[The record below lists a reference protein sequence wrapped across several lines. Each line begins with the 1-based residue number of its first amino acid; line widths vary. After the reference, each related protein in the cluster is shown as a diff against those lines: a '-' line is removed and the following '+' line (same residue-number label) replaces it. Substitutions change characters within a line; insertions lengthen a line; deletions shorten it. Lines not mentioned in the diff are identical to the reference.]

1 MSKALNQIELG
12 TTCIIK
18 ETGRPGTLQ
27 RIFYY
32 PTKYLVENEEG
43 EFQYYSTHEISFE
56 GYDRPKTSLSIPDIP
71 FEGIGT
77 SFARWVPFESES
89 QVEHHFLSSKEI
101 VWDMITSLELYNI
114 WFDGVQRAIADVE
127 SDRYVHKFSFD
138 KLDLKPGSFFK
149 IRPATLAPWFRC
161 RIITVEKEK
170 EFGFDFQMMPFVT
183 EYVSF
188 KLEESKNGVFVI
200 CNRYSKGPF
209 SFLAL
214 LNWNKS
220 KSKILQ
226 KLAEITPTIELKE
239 DDIADDDAKSAA
251 EPQLD
256 RDQII
261 ALVVNKSLDGDNDP
275 LNSLDDKVTR
285 GKAKALLVK
294 IKRGTAERP
303 PMPDMSAAAAPAAA
317 TTAPAQLTQEQ
328 TIALVVN
335 KSLDGDN
342 DPLNA
347 IEDKVTRGKAKALLV
362 KIKRGAAERPAMP
375 EMPSAPSSNSSAG
388 STELT
393 SEQIFAIA
401 VNKAVEGDMEAVNA
415 IDDKVTR
422 GKAKALLV
430 KIKRGT
436 AEVPPMPDLS
446 APNDEPV
453 ISEESETEEQL
464 MERLIAEGLKGNME
478 EINSLDNKVLRGKIK
493 AAIVKAKRNK

>member
-12 TTCIIK
+12 TKCIIK
-18 ETGRPGTLQ
+18 ETGRSGTLQ
-27 RIFYY
+27 RIFHY

-71 FEGIGT
+71 YEGIGT

-114 WFDGVQRAIADVE
+114 WFDGVQRAIADVD

-239 DDIADDDAKSAA
+239 DDIAGGDVKGAG
-251 EPQLD
+251 EPQLN
-256 RDQII
+256 RDQTV
-261 ALVVNKSLDGDNDP
+261 AFVVNKSLDGDNDP
-275 LNSLDDKVTR
+275 LNALPDKVTR
-285 GKAKALLVK
+285 GIAKALLVR
-294 IKRGTAERP
+294 IKRGSAERP
-303 PMPDMSAAAAPAAA
+303 PMPDLSAAAAPAQ
-317 TTAPAQLTQEQ
+317 APVSTELTQEQ
-328 TIALVVN
+328 TIAMVVN

-375 EMPSAPSSNSSAG
+375 EMPSAPSSNSSAS

-446 APNDEPV
+446 APNNEPV

>member
-18 ETGRPGTLQ
+18 ETGRSGTLQ
-27 RIFYY
+27 RIFHY

-71 FEGIGT
+71 YEGIGT

-114 WFDGVQRAIADVE
+114 WFDGVQRAIADVD

-239 DDIADDDAKSAA
+239 DDIAGGDVKGAG
-251 EPQLD
+251 EPQLN
-256 RDQII
+256 RDQTV
-261 ALVVNKSLDGDNDP
+261 AFVVNKSLDGDNDP
-275 LNSLDDKVTR
+275 LNALPDKVTR
-285 GKAKALLVK
+285 GIAKALLVR
-294 IKRGTAERP
+294 IKRGSAERP
-303 PMPDMSAAAAPAAA
+303 PMPDLSAAAAPAQ
-317 TTAPAQLTQEQ
+317 APVSTELTQEQ
-328 TIALVVN
+328 TIAMVVN

-375 EMPSAPSSNSSAG
+375 EMPSAPSSNSPAS

-446 APNDEPV
+446 APNNEPV
-453 ISEESETEEQL
+453 VSEESETEEQL

>member
-18 ETGRPGTLQ
+18 ETGRSGTLQ
-27 RIFYY
+27 RIFHY

-71 FEGIGT
+71 YEGIGA

-114 WFDGVQRAIADVE
+114 WFDGVQRAIADVD

-239 DDIADDDAKSAA
+239 DDIAGGDVKGAG
-251 EPQLD
+251 EPQLN
-256 RDQII
+256 RDQTV
-261 ALVVNKSLDGDNDP
+261 AFVVNKSLDGDNDP
-275 LNSLDDKVTR
+275 LNALPDKVTR
-285 GKAKALLVK
+285 GIAKALLVR
-294 IKRGTAERP
+294 IKRGSAERP
-303 PMPDMSAAAAPAAA
+303 PMPDLSAAAAPAQ
-317 TTAPAQLTQEQ
+317 APVSTELTQEQ
-328 TIALVVN
+328 TIAMVVN

-375 EMPSAPSSNSSAG
+375 EMPSAPSSNSPAS

-446 APNDEPV
+446 APNNEPV
-453 ISEESETEEQL
+453 VSEESETEEQL

>member
-18 ETGRPGTLQ
+18 ETGRSGTLQ
-27 RIFYY
+27 RIFHY

-71 FEGIGT
+71 YEGIGA

-114 WFDGVQRAIADVE
+114 WFDGVQRAIADVD

-239 DDIADDDAKSAA
+239 DDIAGGDVKGVG
-251 EPQLD
+251 EPQLN
-256 RDQII
+256 RDQTV
-261 ALVVNKSLDGDNDP
+261 AFVVNKSLDGDNDP
-275 LNSLDDKVTR
+275 LNALPDKVTR
-285 GKAKALLVK
+285 GIAKALLVR
-294 IKRGTAERP
+294 IKRGSAERP
-303 PMPDMSAAAAPAAA
+303 PMPDLSAAAAPAQ
-317 TTAPAQLTQEQ
+317 APVVTELTQEQ
-328 TIALVVN
+328 TIAMVVN

-375 EMPSAPSSNSSAG
+375 EMPSAPSSNSSAS

-446 APNDEPV
+446 APNNEPV
-453 ISEESETEEQL
+453 VSEESETEEQL

>member
-18 ETGRPGTLQ
+18 ETGRTGTLQ
-27 RIFYY
+27 RIFHY

-43 EFQYYSTHEISFE
+43 EFIYYSTHEISFE
-56 GYDRPKTSLSIPDIP
+56 GYDRLKTSLSIPDIP
-71 FEGIGT
+71 YEGIGA

-114 WFDGVQRAIADVE
+114 WFDGVQRAIADVD

-226 KLAEITPTIELKE
+226 KLAEITPTIDLKE
-239 DDIADDDAKSAA
+239 DDIAGGDVKGSG
-251 EPQLD
+251 EPQLN
-256 RDQII
+256 RDQTV
-261 ALVVNKSLDGDNDP
+261 AFVVNKSLDGDNDP
-275 LNSLDDKVTR
+275 LNALPDKVTR
-285 GKAKALLVK
+285 GIAKALLVR
-294 IKRGTAERP
+294 IKRGSAKRP
-303 PMPDMSAAAAPAAA
+303 PMPDLSAAAAPVVAE
-317 TTAPAQLTQEQ
+317 LTQEQ

-375 EMPSAPSSNSSAG
+375 EMPSSPSSNSSAG

-436 AEVPPMPDLS
+436 AEAPPMPDLS
-446 APNDEPV
+446 TPNNEPV

-464 MERLIAEGLKGNME
+464 MERLTAEGLKGNME

>member
-18 ETGRPGTLQ
+18 ETGQSGTLQ
-27 RIFYY
+27 RIFHY

-71 FEGIGT
+71 YEGIGT

-114 WFDGVQRAIADVE
+114 WFDGVQRAIADVD

-239 DDIADDDAKSAA
+239 DDIAGGDVKGAG
-251 EPQLD
+251 EPQLN
-256 RDQII
+256 RDQTV
-261 ALVVNKSLDGDNDP
+261 AFVVNKSLDGDNDP
-275 LNSLDDKVTR
+275 LNALPDKVTR
-285 GKAKALLVK
+285 GIAKALLVR
-294 IKRGTAERP
+294 IKRGSAERP
-303 PMPDMSAAAAPAAA
+303 PMPDLSAAAAPAQ
-317 TTAPAQLTQEQ
+317 APVSTELTQEQ
-328 TIALVVN
+328 TIAMVVN

-375 EMPSAPSSNSSAG
+375 EMPSAPSSNSPAS

-446 APNDEPV
+446 APNNEPV

>member
-18 ETGRPGTLQ
+18 ETGRSGTLQ
-27 RIFYY
+27 RIFHY

-43 EFQYYSTHEISFE
+43 KFQYYSTHEISFE

-71 FEGIGT
+71 YEGIGT

-114 WFDGVQRAIADVE
+114 WFDGVQRAIADVD

-239 DDIADDDAKSAA
+239 DDIAGGDVKGAG
-251 EPQLD
+251 EPQLN
-256 RDQII
+256 RDQTV
-261 ALVVNKSLDGDNDP
+261 AFVVNKSLDGDNDP
-275 LNSLDDKVTR
+275 LNALPDKVTR
-285 GKAKALLVK
+285 GIAKALLVR
-294 IKRGTAERP
+294 IKRGSAERP
-303 PMPDMSAAAAPAAA
+303 PMPDLSAAAAPAQ
-317 TTAPAQLTQEQ
+317 APVVTELTQEQ
-328 TIALVVN
+328 TIAMVVN

-347 IEDKVTRGKAKALLV
+347 IDDKVTRGKAKALLV

-393 SEQIFAIA
+393 PEQIFAIA

-436 AEVPPMPDLS
+436 AEAPPMPDLS
-446 APNDEPV
+446 APNNEPA

-478 EINSLDNKVLRGKIK
+478 ETNSLDNKVLRGKIK

>member
-18 ETGRPGTLQ
+18 ETGRSGTLQ
-27 RIFYY
+27 RIFHY

-71 FEGIGT
+71 YEGIGT

-101 VWDMITSLELYNI
+101 VWDMITSLDLYNI
-114 WFDGVQRAIADVE
+114 WFDGVQRAIADVD

-239 DDIADDDAKSAA
+239 DDIAGGDVKGAG
-251 EPQLD
+251 EPQLN
-256 RDQII
+256 RDQTV
-261 ALVVNKSLDGDNDP
+261 AFVVNKSLDGDNDP
-275 LNSLDDKVTR
+275 LNALPDKVTR
-285 GKAKALLVK
+285 GIAKALLVR
-294 IKRGTAERP
+294 IKRGSAERP
-303 PMPDMSAAAAPAAA
+303 PMPDLSAAAAPAQ
-317 TTAPAQLTQEQ
+317 APVSTELTQEQ
-328 TIALVVN
+328 TIAMVVN

-393 SEQIFAIA
+393 LEQIFAIA

-436 AEVPPMPDLS
+436 AEAPPMPDLS
-446 APNDEPV
+446 AQNNEPV
-453 ISEESETEEQL
+453 NIEESETEEQL

>member
-18 ETGRPGTLQ
+18 ETGRSGTLQ
-27 RIFYY
+27 RIFHY

-56 GYDRPKTSLSIPDIP
+56 GYDRPKTSLSIPHIP
-71 FEGIGT
+71 YEGIGT

-101 VWDMITSLELYNI
+101 VWDMITSLDLYNI
-114 WFDGVQRAIADVE
+114 WFDGVQRAIADVD

-239 DDIADDDAKSAA
+239 DDIAGGDVKGAG
-251 EPQLD
+251 EPQLN
-256 RDQII
+256 RDQTV
-261 ALVVNKSLDGDNDP
+261 AFVVNKSLDGDNDP
-275 LNSLDDKVTR
+275 LNALPDKVTR
-285 GKAKALLVK
+285 GIAKALLVR
-294 IKRGTAERP
+294 IKRGSAERP
-303 PMPDMSAAAAPAAA
+303 PMPDLSAAAAPAQ
-317 TTAPAQLTQEQ
+317 APVSTELTQEQ
-328 TIALVVN
+328 TIAMVVN

-375 EMPSAPSSNSSAG
+375 EMPSAPSSNSSAS

-446 APNDEPV
+446 APNNEPV

>member
-27 RIFYY
+27 RIFHY

-71 FEGIGT
+71 YEGIGT

-114 WFDGVQRAIADVE
+114 WFDGVQRAIADVD

-239 DDIADDDAKSAA
+239 DDIAGGDVKGVG
-251 EPQLD
+251 EPQLN
-256 RDQII
+256 RDQTV
-261 ALVVNKSLDGDNDP
+261 AFVVNKSLDGDNDP
-275 LNSLDDKVTR
+275 LNALPDKVTR
-285 GKAKALLVK
+285 GIAKALLVR
-294 IKRGTAERP
+294 IKRGSAERP
-303 PMPDMSAAAAPAAA
+303 PMPDLSAAAAPAQ
-317 TTAPAQLTQEQ
+317 APVSTELTQEQ
-328 TIALVVN
+328 TIAMVVN

-375 EMPSAPSSNSSAG
+375 EMPSAPSSNSSAS

-446 APNDEPV
+446 APNNEPV

>member
-18 ETGRPGTLQ
+18 ETGRSGTLQ
-27 RIFYY
+27 RIFHY

-71 FEGIGT
+71 YEGIGT

-114 WFDGVQRAIADVE
+114 WFDGVQRAIADVD

-239 DDIADDDAKSAA
+239 DDIAGGDVKGAG
-251 EPQLD
+251 EPQLN
-256 RDQII
+256 RDQTV
-261 ALVVNKSLDGDNDP
+261 AFVVNKSLDGDNDP
-275 LNSLDDKVTR
+275 LNALPDKVTR
-285 GKAKALLVK
+285 GIAKALLVR
-294 IKRGTAERP
+294 IKRGSAERP
-303 PMPDMSAAAAPAAA
+303 PMPDLSAAAAPAQ
-317 TTAPAQLTQEQ
+317 APVVTELTQEQ
-328 TIALVVN
+328 TIAMVVN

-362 KIKRGAAERPAMP
+362 KIKRGAAQRPAMP
-375 EMPSAPSSNSSAG
+375 EMPSAPSSNSPAS

-446 APNDEPV
+446 APNNEPV
-453 ISEESETEEQL
+453 VSEESETEEQL

>member
-18 ETGRPGTLQ
+18 ETGQSGTLQ
-27 RIFYY
+27 RIFHY

-71 FEGIGT
+71 YEGIGT

-114 WFDGVQRAIADVE
+114 WFDGVQRAIADVD

-239 DDIADDDAKSAA
+239 DDIAGGDVKGVG
-251 EPQLD
+251 EPQLN
-256 RDQII
+256 RDQTV
-261 ALVVNKSLDGDNDP
+261 AFVVNKSLDGDNDP
-275 LNSLDDKVTR
+275 LNALPDKVTR
-285 GKAKALLVK
+285 GIAKALLVR
-294 IKRGTAERP
+294 IKRGSAERP
-303 PMPDMSAAAAPAAA
+303 PMPDLSAAAAPAQ
-317 TTAPAQLTQEQ
+317 APVVTELTQEQ
-328 TIALVVN
+328 TIAMVVN

-375 EMPSAPSSNSSAG
+375 EMPSAPSSNSSAS

-401 VNKAVEGDMEAVNA
+401 VNKAAEGDMEAVNA

-446 APNDEPV
+446 APNNEPV

>member
-18 ETGRPGTLQ
+18 ETGRSGTLQ
-27 RIFYY
+27 RIFHY

-71 FEGIGT
+71 YEGIGA

-114 WFDGVQRAIADVE
+114 WFDGVQRAIADVD

-239 DDIADDDAKSAA
+239 DDIAGGDVKGAG
-251 EPQLD
+251 EPQLN
-256 RDQII
+256 RDQTV
-261 ALVVNKSLDGDNDP
+261 AFVVNKSLDGDNDP
-275 LNSLDDKVTR
+275 LNALPDKVTR
-285 GKAKALLVK
+285 GIAKALLVR
-294 IKRGTAERP
+294 IKRGSAERP
-303 PMPDMSAAAAPAAA
+303 PMPDLSAAAAPAQ
-317 TTAPAQLTQEQ
+317 APVVTELTQEQ
-328 TIALVVN
+328 TIAMVVN

-375 EMPSAPSSNSSAG
+375 EMPSAPSSNSPAS

-446 APNDEPV
+446 APNNEPV
-453 ISEESETEEQL
+453 VSEESETEEQL

>member
-18 ETGRPGTLQ
+18 ETGRSGTLQ
-27 RIFYY
+27 RIFHY

-71 FEGIGT
+71 YEGIGA

-114 WFDGVQRAIADVE
+114 WFDGVQRAIADVD

-239 DDIADDDAKSAA
+239 DDIAGGDVKGVG
-251 EPQLD
+251 EPQLN
-256 RDQII
+256 RDQTV
-261 ALVVNKSLDGDNDP
+261 AFVVNKSLDGDNDP
-275 LNSLDDKVTR
+275 LNALPDKVTR
-285 GKAKALLVK
+285 GIAKALLVR
-294 IKRGTAERP
+294 IKRGSAERP
-303 PMPDMSAAAAPAAA
+303 PMPDLSAAAAPAQ
-317 TTAPAQLTQEQ
+317 APVVTELTQEQ
-328 TIALVVN
+328 TIAMVVN

-375 EMPSAPSSNSSAG
+375 EMPSAPSSNSPAS

-446 APNDEPV
+446 APNNEPV

>member
-12 TTCIIK
+12 TACIIK

-32 PTKYLVENEEG
+32 PTKYLVQTEDG

-71 FEGIGT
+71 YEGIGA

-114 WFDGVQRAIADVE
+114 WFDGIQRAIADVD

-138 KLDLKPGSFFK
+138 QLDLKPGSFFK

-200 CNRYSKGPF
+200 CNRYSKGLF

-239 DDIADDDAKSAA
+239 DDIADGDVKGAA
-251 EPQLD
+251 EPQLN
-256 RDQII
+256 RDQTV
-261 ALVVNKSLDGDNDP
+261 AFVVNKSLDGDNDP
-275 LNSLDDKVTR
+275 LNALPDKVTR
-285 GKAKALLVK
+285 GIAKALLVR
-294 IKRGTAERP
+294 IKRGSAERP
-303 PMPDMSAAAAPAAA
+303 PMPDLSTAAAPAQAPA
-317 TTAPAQLTQEQ
+317 TTELTQEQ

-362 KIKRGAAERPAMP
+362 KIKRGAAERPAVP
-375 EMPSAPSSNSSAG
+375 EISSAPSSNSSTG
-388 STELT
+388 SAELT

-446 APNDEPV
+446 APNNEPV

>member
-1 MSKALNQIELG
+1 
-12 TTCIIK
+12 
-18 ETGRPGTLQ
+18 LQ
-27 RIFYY
+27 RIFHY

-71 FEGIGT
+71 YEGIGA

-114 WFDGVQRAIADVE
+114 WFDGVQRAIADVD

-239 DDIADDDAKSAA
+239 DDIAGGDVKGAG
-251 EPQLD
+251 EPQLN
-256 RDQII
+256 RDQTV
-261 ALVVNKSLDGDNDP
+261 AFVVNKSLDGDNDP
-275 LNSLDDKVTR
+275 LNALPDKVTR
-285 GKAKALLVK
+285 GIAKALLVR
-294 IKRGTAERP
+294 IKRGSAERP
-303 PMPDMSAAAAPAAA
+303 PMPDLSAAAAPAQ
-317 TTAPAQLTQEQ
+317 APVVTELTQEQ
-328 TIALVVN
+328 TIAMVVN

-375 EMPSAPSSNSSAG
+375 EMPSAPSSNSPAS

-446 APNDEPV
+446 APNNEPV
-453 ISEESETEEQL
+453 VSEESETEEQL

>member
-18 ETGRPGTLQ
+18 ETGRSGTLQ
-27 RIFYY
+27 RIFHY

-71 FEGIGT
+71 YEGIGT

-114 WFDGVQRAIADVE
+114 WFDGVQRAIADVD

-239 DDIADDDAKSAA
+239 DDIAGGDVKGAG
-251 EPQLD
+251 EPQLN
-256 RDQII
+256 RDQTV
-261 ALVVNKSLDGDNDP
+261 AFVVNKSLDGDNDP
-275 LNSLDDKVTR
+275 LNALPDKVTR
-285 GKAKALLVK
+285 GIAKALLVR
-294 IKRGTAERP
+294 IKRGSAERP
-303 PMPDMSAAAAPAAA
+303 PMPDLSAAAAPAQ
-317 TTAPAQLTQEQ
+317 APVVTELTQEQ
-328 TIALVVN
+328 TIAMVVN

-375 EMPSAPSSNSSAG
+375 EMPSAPSSNSSAS

-446 APNDEPV
+446 APNNEPV
-453 ISEESETEEQL
+453 VSEESETEEQL

>member
-18 ETGRPGTLQ
+18 ETGQSGTLQ
-27 RIFYY
+27 RIFHY

-71 FEGIGT
+71 YEGIGT

-114 WFDGVQRAIADVE
+114 WFDGVQRAIADVD

-239 DDIADDDAKSAA
+239 DDIAGGDVKGAG
-251 EPQLD
+251 EPQLN
-256 RDQII
+256 RDQTV
-261 ALVVNKSLDGDNDP
+261 AFVVNKSLDGDNDP
-275 LNSLDDKVTR
+275 LNALPDKVTR
-285 GKAKALLVK
+285 GIAKALLVR
-294 IKRGTAERP
+294 IKRGSAERP
-303 PMPDMSAAAAPAAA
+303 PMPDLSAAAAPAQ
-317 TTAPAQLTQEQ
+317 APVSTELTQEQ
-328 TIALVVN
+328 TIAMVVN

-375 EMPSAPSSNSSAG
+375 EMPSAPSSNSSAS

-436 AEVPPMPDLS
+436 AEAPPMPDLS
-446 APNDEPV
+446 APNNEPV

>member
-18 ETGRPGTLQ
+18 ETGRSGTLQ
-27 RIFYY
+27 RIFHY

-71 FEGIGT
+71 YEGIGT

-114 WFDGVQRAIADVE
+114 WFDGVQRAIADVD

-239 DDIADDDAKSAA
+239 DDIAGGDVKGVG
-251 EPQLD
+251 EPQLN
-256 RDQII
+256 RDQTV
-261 ALVVNKSLDGDNDP
+261 AFVVNKSLDGDNDP
-275 LNSLDDKVTR
+275 LNALPDKVTR
-285 GKAKALLVK
+285 GIAKALLVR
-294 IKRGTAERP
+294 IKRGSAERP
-303 PMPDMSAAAAPAAA
+303 PMPDLSAAAAPAQ
-317 TTAPAQLTQEQ
+317 APVSTELTQEQ
-328 TIALVVN
+328 TIAMVVN

-375 EMPSAPSSNSSAG
+375 EMPSAPSSNSSAS

-436 AEVPPMPDLS
+436 AEAPPMPDLS

>member
-18 ETGRPGTLQ
+18 ETGRSGTLQ
-27 RIFYY
+27 RIFHY

-71 FEGIGT
+71 YEGIGT

-114 WFDGVQRAIADVE
+114 WFDGVQRAIADVD

-239 DDIADDDAKSAA
+239 DDIAGVDVKGAG
-251 EPQLD
+251 EPQLN
-256 RDQII
+256 RDQTV
-261 ALVVNKSLDGDNDP
+261 AFVVNKSLDGDNDP
-275 LNSLDDKVTR
+275 LNALPDKVTR
-285 GKAKALLVK
+285 GIAKALLVR
-294 IKRGTAERP
+294 IKRGSAERP
-303 PMPDMSAAAAPAAA
+303 PMPDLSAAAAPAQ
-317 TTAPAQLTQEQ
+317 APVVTELTQEQ
-328 TIALVVN
+328 TIAMVVN

-375 EMPSAPSSNSSAG
+375 EMPSAPSSNSSAS

-446 APNDEPV
+446 APNNEPV
-453 ISEESETEEQL
+453 VSEESETEEQL

>member
-18 ETGRPGTLQ
+18 ETGRSGTLQ
-27 RIFYY
+27 RIFHY

-71 FEGIGT
+71 YEGIGT

-101 VWDMITSLELYNI
+101 VWDMITSLDLYNI
-114 WFDGVQRAIADVE
+114 WFDGVQRAIADVD

-239 DDIADDDAKSAA
+239 DDIAGGDVKGAG
-251 EPQLD
+251 EPQLN
-256 RDQII
+256 RDQTV
-261 ALVVNKSLDGDNDP
+261 AFVVNKSLDGDNDP
-275 LNSLDDKVTR
+275 LNALPDKVTR
-285 GKAKALLVK
+285 GIAKALLVR
-294 IKRGTAERP
+294 IKRGSAERP
-303 PMPDMSAAAAPAAA
+303 PMPDLSAAAAPAQ
-317 TTAPAQLTQEQ
+317 APVSTELTQEQ
-328 TIALVVN
+328 TIAMVVN

-436 AEVPPMPDLS
+436 AEAPPMPDLS
-446 APNDEPV
+446 VPNNEPV
-453 ISEESETEEQL
+453 ISVESETEEQL
-464 MERLIAEGLKGNME
+464 MERLIVEGLEGNME